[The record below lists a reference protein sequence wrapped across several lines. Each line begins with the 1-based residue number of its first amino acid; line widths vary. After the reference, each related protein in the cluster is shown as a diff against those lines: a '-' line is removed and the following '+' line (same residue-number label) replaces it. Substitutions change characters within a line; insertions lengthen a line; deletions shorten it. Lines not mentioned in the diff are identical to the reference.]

1 VHEND
6 EHRRGPRPGP
16 DPGPPAETSH
26 SGTELQQASRS
37 ARFGRGLGVR
47 VTGRLV
53 LLAASMRAAG
63 ARVGIDD
70 LLNAHRALAAV
81 DPADRTAAYF
91 ALRTTLCACRD
102 DFVAFDAAFA
112 ELFAAPPARQAPEL
126 PDALEPTSLV
136 LPRVAVPAE
145 EVAIPAEGDT
155 DAVPSAW
162 SDAELLRDKD
172 FADYTDAE
180 RRQARLV
187 MKRIAGASPTRPS
200 RRTRPARRRGAPP
213 HAVRPDLRRTIRS
226 SLRTDGDPI
235 VRHWRERAERPRQL
249 VLVCDVSGSMEPYAR
264 MLLQYMQACV
274 AARRRVE
281 AFVFGTRLTRVT
293 TELAGR
299 DPDHALDR
307 ATAAAGDWSG
317 GTRIGD
323 ALATLN
329 REHGRRLGR
338 GAIVVLLSDGWDR
351 GDPEQLAAEIAR
363 LRRCS
368 HSLIWLN
375 PLKAHPDYEPLTRGM
390 QAALPH
396 LTHFLAGNSLSSLAE
411 LADVMEGGIR

>member
-1 VHEND
+1 
-6 EHRRGPRPGP
+6 
-16 DPGPPAETSH
+16 
-26 SGTELQQASRS
+26 
-37 ARFGRGLGVR
+37 
-47 VTGRLV
+47 
-53 LLAASMRAAG
+53 M
-63 ARVGIDD
+63 
-70 LLNAHRALAAV
+70 
-81 DPADRTAAYF
+81 
-91 ALRTTLCACRD
+91 
-102 DFVAFDAAFA
+102 
-112 ELFAAPPARQAPEL
+112 
-126 PDALEPTSLV
+126 
-136 LPRVAVPAE
+136 
-145 EVAIPAEGDT
+145 EGDA
-155 DAVPSAW
+155 DVVPSAW
-162 SDAELLRDKD
+162 SDAELLREKD

-180 RRQARLV
+180 RQIARRV
-187 MKRIAGASPTRPS
+187 MRRVAGTGPTRPS

-213 HAVRPDLRRTIRS
+213 HAARPDLRRTIRS
-226 SLRTDGDPI
+226 SLRTGGDP
-235 VRHWRERAERPRQL
+235 VERHWREPSERPRPL

-293 TELAGR
+293 AELAGR
-299 DPDHALDR
+299 DPDRALDR
-307 ATAAAGDWSG
+307 AAGAADDWSG

-351 GDPEQLAAEIAR
+351 GDPEQLAAEMAR
-363 LRRCS
+363 LGRCA

-396 LTHFLAGNSLSSLAE
+396 VDHFLAGNSLASLAD
-411 LADVMEGGIR
+411 LADLMEGGLG